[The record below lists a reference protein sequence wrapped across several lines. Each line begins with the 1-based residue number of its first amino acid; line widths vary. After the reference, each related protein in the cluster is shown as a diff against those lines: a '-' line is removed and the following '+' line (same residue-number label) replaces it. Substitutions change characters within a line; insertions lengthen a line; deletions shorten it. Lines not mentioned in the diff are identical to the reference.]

1 MITLKPKRRF
11 SALLAQRERKAHEL
25 AVALVPHARAELEM
39 LQRYRRDPVIR
50 AKRR

>member
-25 AVALVPHARAELEM
+25 ATVHPLRLTRSQVGLATGMKMGYPL
-39 LQRYRRDPVIR
+39 
-50 AKRR
+50 